1 MDGKAKIVI
10 EAECRDKDGKLKWV
24 DKVEIPAAPKE
35 PTPVKENP
43 DGGNHDGR
51 IE

>member
-24 DKVEIPAAPKE
+24 DKVEIPAPKPE
-35 PTPVKENP
+35 IKEKD
-43 DGGNHDGR
+43 DGGNAHD
-51 IE
+51 